1 MSYDIFLA
9 CVRGKDSPR
18 FSREV
23 FEEIFLPHCPYLT
36 SYRADP
42 GFMQVEYPD
51 GSRADISI
59 HNTSDEEEQARRQAR
74 TPEERI
80 ALPKFPPGD
89 PAYIE
94 FLGFG
99 HFGGDAFFQDLYALA
114 DRVGAMVY
122 AGGAVIVTKE
132 SVLKEI
138 PEDFLGMEN
147 ARVVRD
153 PAELEDAVFA
163 GGEL

>member
-9 CVRGKDSPR
+9 CLRGKDSPR
-18 FSREV
+18 FKREV
-23 FEEIFLPHCPYLT
+23 FEEIFLPHCPYLK

-42 GFMQVEYPD
+42 GSMQVEYPD

-80 ALPKFPPGD
+80 ALPEFPPGD

-99 HFGGDAFFQDLYALA
+99 HFGGEAFFQDLYKLA

-122 AGGAVIVTKE
+122 AGGKPSVIVTKE
-132 SVLKEI
+132 SVLKDI
-138 PEDFLGMEN
+138 PEDFSGMEN
-147 ARVVRD
+147 ARVVRNA
-153 PAELEDAVFA
+153 AELEEAVFA
-163 GGEL
+163 S

>member
-9 CVRGKDSPR
+9 CVRGADTLR
-18 FSREV
+18 FKREV
-23 FEEIFLPHCPYLT
+23 FEEIFLPHCPYLK

-42 GFMQVEYPD
+42 GSMQVEYPD

-59 HNTSDEEEQARRQAR
+59 HNTSGQEEQARRQAR
-74 TPEERI
+74 TPEEKI
-80 ALPKFPPGD
+80 SLPQFPSGD
-89 PAYIE
+89 SAYIE

-99 HFGGDAFFQDLYALA
+99 HFGGDAFFRDLYTLA

-122 AGGAVIVTKE
+122 AGGKPSVIVTKE
-132 SVLKEI
+132 SILKEI

-147 ARVVRD
+147 ARVVRN

-163 GGEL
+163 S

>member
-9 CVRGKDSPR
+9 CVRGADSPR
-18 FSREV
+18 FKREV
-23 FEEIFLPHCPYLT
+23 FEAIFLPHCPYLK

-42 GFMQVEYPD
+42 GSMQIEYPD

-59 HNTSDEEEQARRQAR
+59 HNRSAEEEQARRRAR
-74 TPEERI
+74 TPEETLK
-80 ALPKFPPGD
+80 LPEFPPGD

-99 HFGGDAFFQDLYALA
+99 HFGGDAFFRDLYALA

-122 AGGAVIVTKE
+122 AGGTVIATKE

-138 PEDFLGMEN
+138 PKDFLGMEN
-147 ARVVRD
+147 ARVVRN
-153 PAELEDAVFA
+153 PSELEEAVFA
-163 GGEL
+163 G

>member
-9 CVRGKDSPR
+9 CLRGNDSPR
-18 FSREV
+18 FKREI
-23 FEEIFLPHCPYLT
+23 FEEIFLPHCAHLK
-36 SYRADP
+36 SYQNDP
-42 GFMQVEYPD
+42 GGMQVEYPD

-59 HNTSDEEEQARRQAR
+59 HNTSDEEEQARRLAR

-80 ALPKFPPGD
+80 KLPSFPPGD
-89 PAYIE
+89 RAYIE
-94 FLGFG
+94 FLGFD
-99 HFGGDAFFQDLYALA
+99 HFGGDAFFRDLYALA

-122 AGGAVIVTKE
+122 AGGMPSVIVTKE

-147 ARVVRD
+147 ARVVQN
-153 PAELEDAVFA
+153 ASELEDAVFA
-163 GGEL
+163 G

>member
-9 CVRGKDSPR
+9 CVRDKETPR
-18 FSREV
+18 FKREV
-23 FEEIFLPHCPYLT
+23 FEEIFLPHCPYLK

-59 HNTSDEEEQARRQAR
+59 HNTSEEEEQARKDAR
-74 TPEERI
+74 TPEERL
-80 ALPKFPPGD
+80 ALPGFPPGD

-99 HFGGDAFFQDLYALA
+99 HFGGDAFFRDLYALA

-122 AGGAVIVTKE
+122 AGGEPSVIVTKE
-132 SVLKEI
+132 SVLKDV

-147 ARVVRD
+147 ARVVRNA
-153 PAELEDAVFA
+153 AELEDAVLA
-163 GGEL
+163 S

>member
-9 CVRGKDSPR
+9 CLRGANSPR
-18 FSREV
+18 FKREV
-23 FEEIFLPHCPYLT
+23 FEEIFLPHCAYLK
-36 SYRADP
+36 SYRDDP
-42 GFMQVEYPD
+42 GSMQVEYPD

-59 HNTSDEEEQARRQAR
+59 HNRSDEEEQARRQAR
-74 TPEERI
+74 TPEETLE
-80 ALPKFPPGD
+80 LPEFPPGD

-99 HFGGDAFFQDLYALA
+99 HFGGDAFFRDLYTLA
-114 DRVGAMVY
+114 DRIGAMVY
-122 AGGAVIVTKE
+122 AGGKPSVIVTKE

-147 ARVVRD
+147 ARIVRNA
-153 PAELEDAVFA
+153 AELEEAVFA
-163 GGEL
+163 G